1 MYTYTIVYIYYIYS
15 DPQYCNELDLG
26 ICSHQYEYDLTV
38 RYATVYRLG
47 PITHIRLS
55 IFIIYIRILNIAI
68 NLVLY
73 EPYSIMKH

>member
-38 RYATVYRLG
+38 RYATVYRLE
-47 PITHIRLS
+47 HIYKTQVKNNLRNFK
-55 IFIIYIRILNIAI
+55 IFIYY
-68 NLVLY
+68 Y
-73 EPYSIMKH
+73 EPYF